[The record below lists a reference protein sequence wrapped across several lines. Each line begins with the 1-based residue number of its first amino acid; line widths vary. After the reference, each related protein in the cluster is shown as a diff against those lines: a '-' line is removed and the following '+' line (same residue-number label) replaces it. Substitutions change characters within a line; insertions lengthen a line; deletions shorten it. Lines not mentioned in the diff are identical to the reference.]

1 MKNTFVLLFS
11 TLLLSLGCSQSSETD
26 PKDNDNIDA
35 VFQPAQVLFIGN
47 SHTNYNNGVSFHL
60 QGFLNETDLPYSTLV
75 EKMTMDGYTM
85 QQHAENAST
94 LAKMDERD
102 WDVIIFQ
109 ENTSE
114 AANNPMAAT
123 VGMQDLRF
131 KISGSET
138 HLFLFMTWAYEAQPG
153 MLASIKTTYENTAP
167 LVSGTIV
174 PVGLAFQNILDD
186 PENVISLYDP
196 DGIHPSLAGTFLA
209 SAMFYAAIYE
219 EDPRLNNYTAG
230 LSVEDATYLKEMA
243 YEALLN
249 YSE

>member
-1 MKNTFVLLFS
+1 MKITIVLLFS
-11 TLLLSLGCSQSSETD
+11 ALLLSLGCSQSSETD
-26 PKDNDNIDA
+26 PTDNNIVDA

-60 QGFLNETDLPYSTLV
+60 QGFLNEMALPYSTVV

-85 QQHAENAST
+85 QQHSENSNT
-94 LAKMDERD
+94 LSKMNERD
-102 WDVIIFQ
+102 WDIIVFQ

-114 AANNPMAAT
+114 AANNPMGAT

-138 HLFLFMTWAYEAQPG
+138 RLFLFMTWAYEAQPG
-153 MLASIKTTYENTAP
+153 MLSALKTTYENTAP

-174 PVGLAFQNILDD
+174 PVGIAFQNILDD
-186 PENVISLYDP
+186 SENVISLYNP
-196 DGIHPSLAGTFLA
+196 DGIHPSLEGTFLA

-230 LSVEDATYLKEMA
+230 LSEEDVTYLKEKA
-243 YEALLN
+243 FEALQN
-249 YSE
+249 YSD

>member
-1 MKNTFVLLFS
+1 MKRSFILLFS
-11 TLLLSLGCSQSSETD
+11 TLFLSLGCSQSSESD
-26 PKDNDNIDA
+26 PTDNDNIDV

-47 SHTNYNNGVSFHL
+47 SHTNYNNGVSYHL
-60 QGFLNETDLPYSTLV
+60 QGFLNQTGLPYSTV
-75 EKMTMDGYTM
+75 IEKMTMDGYTM
-85 QQHAENAST
+85 QQHSENANT

-102 WDVIIFQ
+102 WDIIVFQ

-114 AANNPMAAT
+114 AANNPVGAT

-131 KISGSET
+131 KISSSKT

-153 MLASIKTTYENTAP
+153 MLSTIRSTYENTAP
-167 LVSGTIV
+167 LISGTIV
-174 PVGLAFQNILDD
+174 PVGLAFQDILND

-196 DGIHPSLAGTFLA
+196 DGIHPSLEGTFLA

-219 EDPRLNNYTAG
+219 KDPRLNNYTAG
-230 LSVEDATYLKEMA
+230 LTEVNATYLKEKA
-243 YEALLN
+243 FETLQN